1 MPSRKD
7 ATQLSKSELQPLT
20 EEEVRNDLMNST
32 STSSS
37 SSSSNSTSAPPPISL
52 QIDQSNSYKVKY
64 WKNHPYAVGCVEP
77 TWSHSMDRSNDSQYD
92 EEKNTSV
99 PQKSCCSNASSE
111 EVDPTCGCLFLSK
124 HTCGR
129 FGMRRIGNMVILKEG
144 KIVDDG
150 NVQEGIVPR
159 RSIDCIVGPYWPML
173 CFVTFPLILF
183 VSGLTACKAVFVH
196 GSNPLLAF
204 AWSCLT
210 FGLCYSLYSVATSDP
225 GILPKHTTP
234 PDGANNRTWFWN
246 DRSQSFIP
254 RGAYFDPDCAVV
266 VVDFDH
272 TCPWTGTAIGKGNM
286 PYFQAFIVFL
296 FICLIMDV
304 ILLTSSSIR

>member
-7 ATQLSKSELQPLT
+7 ATQLPKSELQPLT
-20 EEEVRNDLMNST
+20 EDEVRNDLSI
-32 STSSS
+32 SSS
-37 SSSSNSTSAPPPISL
+37 SSTSSISPPSASSAL
-52 QIDQSNSYKVKY
+52 QIDNLNSFKVKY

-77 TWSHSMDRSNDSQYD
+77 TWSNDMERSNDSQND
-92 EEKNTSV
+92 EEKHMTVAHNA
-99 PQKSCCSNASSE
+99 SCCSSASSE
-111 EVDPTCGCLFLSK
+111 EVDPTCGCLLLSR
-124 HTCGR
+124 HICGR
-129 FGMRRIGNMVILKEG
+129 IGRKRIGNMVLLKEG
-144 KIVDDG
+144 KIVGEG
-150 NVQEGIVPR
+150 NEQEGVLPR

-183 VSGLTACKAVFVH
+183 VSGLTASKAVFVH
-196 GSNPLLAF
+196 GSNPLMVF
-204 AWSCLT
+204 AWCCLT
-210 FGLCYSLYSVATSDP
+210 FGLCFSLYSVATSDP

-246 DRSQSFIP
+246 DRAQSYIP

-304 ILLTSSSIR
+304 ILLTSSSIS